1 MTGVS
6 VTVSR
11 MERELMLTGV
21 GGQGVQLA
29 AQVIARAATLEGR
42 QVMFFGV
49 YSGMMRGGN
58 SDSTVVVSDEAIEAP
73 PIISRT
79 WSAIALHHEF
89 WEPMHAKLRDDAV
102 VLVNSTVFEAD
113 VDRDRYR
120 VFDVPVTTMAAEL
133 GNPLGASMVMTGAYS
148 AITGLVGI
156 DACVEAMAASVPSY
170 RQQHVQAN
178 EDALR
183 AGFDAVEQGAA
194 LA

>member
-1 MTGVS
+1 
-6 VTVSR
+6 
-11 MERELMLTGV
+11 MLTGI

-58 SDSTVVVSDEAIEAP
+58 SDSTVVVSDAPIEAP

-102 VLVNSTVFEAD
+102 VLLNSTVFQEGVFEAD
-113 VDRDRYR
+113 VDRERYR

-170 RQQHVQAN
+170 RQQHGQAN

-183 AGFDAVEQGAA
+183 TGFEAVEQGAA